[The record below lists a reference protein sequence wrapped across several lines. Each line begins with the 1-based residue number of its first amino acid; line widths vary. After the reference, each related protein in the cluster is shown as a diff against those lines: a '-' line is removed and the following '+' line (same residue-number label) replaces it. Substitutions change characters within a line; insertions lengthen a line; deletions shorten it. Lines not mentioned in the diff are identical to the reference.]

1 MSAQAE
7 AQPCTECSSGTDGLP
22 LKLGRKV
29 PPASL
34 DARAGS
40 WAALGTAAR
49 DCRRQGGE
57 ATRLGQRTTDSGEWH
72 AACRAR
78 LVDCRQETC
87 CRLRGIMTQ
96 CSRHAREL
104 TARSPAFPPGFQT
117 GKSGSPY
124 SAMKRCH
131 GGARSA
137 RLALQLLLCLAA
149 LCVPVDG
156 LLCSLLG
163 VTDLLVAIGLLSAP
177 SVLQSI
183 SPTATALCRVDGTV
197 SDLQC
202 LCSDTL
208 GGDIMQLSAELAVR
222 DVNLILGLN
231 KCNFAVY
238 YKDVSGNCFLFTA
251 FAPFPPPPPPPP
263 PPPRPPPPRSPP
275 PLPPPPLPPPPPPSP
290 PLPPPP
296 PRPPPPSPPSP
307 PPPPPS

>member
-1 MSAQAE
+1 MSAQAG
-7 AQPCTECSSGTDGLP
+7 ARPCTECSSGTDGLP
-22 LKLGRKV
+22 LELGRQV

-34 DARAGS
+34 GAAVDTRAGS
-40 WAALGTAAR
+40 WAALGTASRAANDKVERPPDWTSGRRNPANGSLPAR
-49 DCRRQGGE
+49 PGSWTAGK
-57 ATRLGQRTTDSGEWH
+57 
-72 AACRAR
+72 R
-78 LVDCRQETC
+78 LVADYT
-87 CRLRGIMTQ
+87 
-96 CSRHAREL
+96 
-104 TARSPAFPPGFQT
+104 AFPPGFQT
-117 GKSGSPY
+117 GRCESPW
-124 SAMKRCH
+124 SAMKPFH
-131 GGARSA
+131 GGARRA

-208 GGDIMQLSAELAVR
+208 GGDITQLSAELAAR

-238 YKDVSGNCFLFTA
+238 YEDVSGNCFLFTA

-275 PLPPPPLPPPPPPSP
+275 PLPPPPPPPQP
-290 PLPPPP
+290 
-296 PRPPPPSPPSP
+296 
-307 PPPPPS
+307 

>member
-1 MSAQAE
+1 
-7 AQPCTECSSGTDGLP
+7 
-22 LKLGRKV
+22 
-29 PPASL
+29 
-34 DARAGS
+34 
-40 WAALGTAAR
+40 
-49 DCRRQGGE
+49 
-57 ATRLGQRTTDSGEWH
+57 
-72 AACRAR
+72 
-78 LVDCRQETC
+78 
-87 CRLRGIMTQ
+87 
-96 CSRHAREL
+96 
-104 TARSPAFPPGFQT
+104 
-117 GKSGSPY
+117 
-124 SAMKRCH
+124 MKPFH

-208 GGDIMQLSAELAVR
+208 GGDITQLSAELAAR

-238 YKDVSGNCFLFTA
+238 YKDVNGNCFLFTA

-263 PPPRPPPPRSPP
+263 PPPRPPPPQS
-275 PLPPPPLPPPPPPSP
+275 PPPLPPPPPPPQPP
-290 PLPPPP
+290 PLALVVAAAISAVFFVAAPAVQAAGMHPAGVGMHTHKKAAVC
-296 PRPPPPSPPSP
+296 PSTPLQQCDFYIGKAGKTAIPTYKIGATTKDKLLSADAIYY
-307 PPPPPS
+307 